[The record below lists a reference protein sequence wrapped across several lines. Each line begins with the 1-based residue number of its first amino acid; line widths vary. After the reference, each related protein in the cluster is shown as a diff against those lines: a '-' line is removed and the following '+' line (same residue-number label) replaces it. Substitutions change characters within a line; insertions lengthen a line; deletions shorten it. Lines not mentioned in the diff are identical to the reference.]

1 LPPTQYLV
9 MEVLAARHRLGENAW
24 TFPSRLRPALGALS
38 GLGLLWWKWA
48 TIPDHCLAGLTDA
61 GRSSALSPTYQPPAS
76 KAGGT
81 ETEWGVRRP
90 DLASGVRNC
99 GSDGDS
105 EQFARF
111 IAAGQEKRGITGA
124 LVRRTVTYGPW
135 EEGDGDG

>member
-1 LPPTQYLV
+1 
-9 MEVLAARHRLGENAW
+9 MI
-24 TFPSRLRPALGALS
+24 S
-38 GLGLLWWKWA
+38 
-48 TIPDHCLAGLTDA
+48 LTRTN
-61 GRSSALSPTYQPPAS
+61 RSPAS
-76 KAGGT
+76 TRGGA

-111 IAAGQEKRGITGA
+111 IAADQEKRGITGA

-135 EEGDGDG
+135 EPVNDSSPVPRHGDRALV